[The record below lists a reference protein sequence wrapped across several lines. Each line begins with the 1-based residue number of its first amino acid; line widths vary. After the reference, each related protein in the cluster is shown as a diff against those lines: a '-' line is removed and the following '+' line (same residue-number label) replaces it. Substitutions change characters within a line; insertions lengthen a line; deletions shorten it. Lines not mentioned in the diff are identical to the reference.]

1 MSERKSLK
9 KNRQTFMAK
18 TYAIGIDLGGTS
30 IKYGVCDDVGE
41 IVKIFSRPT
50 RADQPNEEIL
60 KDLADAAKEALAFA
74 KENNLKIECIGLGTP
89 GTVDVKRGHLTG
101 NSPNFKYWNDVPVKA
116 SLEKELHLPVWV
128 DNDANLMIYGEYKY
142 GAGKGHQNIVG
153 LTLGT
158 GIGGG
163 IIIDGELFRG
173 SNYAG
178 SEIGHMSICYNGI
191 PCRCGGYGC
200 WEKYASAT
208 AMIANYNALNPEKRV
223 TNTLEIFNA
232 FERNEED
239 AVKVINDEIKLVAVG
254 IANLVNIFNPEV
266 VIVGGGVSEAGDWFV
281 DKIAKHVHLIAIKPG
296 TVGLKVVRAKL
307 GNHAGM
313 LGAAAFACSNSNL

>member
-1 MSERKSLK
+1 MARK
-9 KNRQTFMAK
+9 
-18 TYAIGIDLGGTS
+18 YAIGIDLGGTT
-30 IKYGVCDDVGE
+30 IKYGVCDDSGQ
-41 IVKIFSRPT
+41 ILKTFSRPT
-50 RADQPNEEIL
+50 RADQPDKEIL
-60 KDLADAAKEALAFA
+60 KDLADAAKEALTFA
-74 KENNLKIECIGLGTP
+74 QNNNLKIHCIGLGTP
-89 GTVDVKRGHLTG
+89 GTVDVERGHVTG
-101 NSPNFKYWNDVPVKA
+101 NSPNFKYWYDVPIKLT
-116 SLEKELHLPVWV
+116 LEKELNLPVWV
-128 DNDANLMIYGEYKY
+128 DNDANLMIYGEYKF
-142 GAGKGHQNIVG
+142 GAGMGHQNIVG

-208 AMIANYNALNPEKRV
+208 AMITNYNALNPTKQV

-239 AVKVINDEIKLVAVG
+239 AVEVINNEIKLVAVG
-254 IANLVNIFNPEV
+254 ITNLVNIFNPKM

-281 DKIAKHVHLIAIKPG
+281 DKIAKHVNLIAIKPG
-296 TVGLKVVRAKL
+296 TIGLKVVRAKL
-307 GNHAGM
+307 GNQAGM
-313 LGAAAFACSNSNL
+313 LGAAAFALAKSNF